1 MVAFVTQQANTGS
14 LRFSRWGGEVKHRLT
29 VEHQGSDGVAGHVG
43 LPEVMC
49 FNQPRATLDVKT
61 LLIINWHSPQSAV
74 TFKNAL
80 CVQNRGVWCRCGK

>member
-1 MVAFVTQQANTGS
+1 M
-14 LRFSRWGGEVKHRLT
+14 
-29 VEHQGSDGVAGHVG
+29 GHVG

-80 CVQNRGVWCRCGK
+80 CVQNRASGVAAENSGELRV